1 MEDLSNEDIHLLI
14 VDDLDDNRVLLRLDL
29 EDELP
34 GISIDEADGGKSAL
48 AMLEKNQYSVV
59 LCDLMMPE
67 IDGFEVFSRAQEMGI
82 RETPFIFVSANQDR
96 NVHEKGLALGA
107 IDFVTKP
114 YDVIELVYKVKNL
127 SRITYYY
134 ERQTELNERLEI
146 MNRQLRASNQQ
157 KDEVLRIVSH
167 DMRNPLGNMVGLAHL
182 MNEEPDQTPED
193 IKAMSELMVR
203 AGENL
208 MQIVNTL
215 LDAAKIEAGK
225 ISLDFEDVDVVE
237 LLCDESEQFNHTA
250 QQKGIEIIA
259 CEETGKEHIVLKL
272 DRSKT
277 SQAIDNLISNAIKF
291 SSEGDVI
298 KLSTYEK
305 DENIIIEI
313 SDTGIG
319 MNEEQLKTIFEK
331 FSAAHRKGT
340 KNERGTGLGLSI
352 VKSFVEFQNGSVEVE
367 SKEGEGS
374 TFRIIFPTS
383 N

>member
-1 MEDLSNEDIHLLI
+1 MEDLSNGDIHLLI

-48 AMLEKNQYSVV
+48 ELLEKNRYSVV

-67 IDGFEVFSRAQEMGI
+67 IDGFEVFTRAREMGI
-82 RETPFIFVSANQDR
+82 KETPFIFISANQDR
-96 NVHEKGLALGA
+96 SVQEKGLKLGA

-114 YDVIELVYKVKNL
+114 YDVVELVHKVKNL

-134 ERQTELNERLEI
+134 ERQTELNERLEV

-182 MNEEPDQTPED
+182 MNEEPDQSPED
-193 IKAMSELMVR
+193 IKGMSELMVR

-225 ISLDFEDVDVVE
+225 VSLDFEDVNIAD
-237 LLCDESEQFNHTA
+237 LLCEEREQFSHTA
-250 QQKGIEIIA
+250 QQKGIEIRTS
-259 CEETGKEHIVLKL
+259 EETCDKDIVLQL

-298 KLSTYEK
+298 TLSVYKE
-305 DENIIIEI
+305 DDSVVIEV

-319 MNEEQLKTIFEK
+319 MNDDQLKTIFEK
-331 FSAAHRKGT
+331 FSEAHRKGT

-352 VKSFVEFQNGSVEVE
+352 VKSFVEFQNGTVEVSSE
-367 SKEGEGS
+367 EGKGS
-374 TFRIIFPTS
+374 TFRLVFPA
-383 N
+383 